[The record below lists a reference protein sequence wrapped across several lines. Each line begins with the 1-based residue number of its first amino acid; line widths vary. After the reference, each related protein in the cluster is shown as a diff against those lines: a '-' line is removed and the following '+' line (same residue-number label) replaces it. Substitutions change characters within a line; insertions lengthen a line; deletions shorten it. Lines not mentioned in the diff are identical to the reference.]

1 MKQMRNNV
9 IELLARQARRTN
21 RKRIP
26 IKTAAAEMQVS
37 YYTLNAIVGNT
48 IREYPVDAL
57 KKLCDYLDCNVG
69 DILSYEEAPTETE

>member
-1 MKQMRNNV
+1 MRNNV

-26 IKTAAAEMQVS
+26 IKTAAAEMKVS

-48 IREYPVDAL
+48 IKEYPADAL
-57 KKLCDYLDCNVG
+57 KKLCDYLDCNIG
-69 DILSYEEAPTETE
+69 DILSYEESPSDPV

>member
-1 MKQMRNNV
+1 MRNNV
-9 IELLARQARRTN
+9 IELLARHARRTN

-48 IREYPVDAL
+48 IKEYPVDVL
-57 KKLCDYLDCNVG
+57 KKICDYFECNIG
-69 DILSYEEAPTETE
+69 DILSYEEIPTDTE